1 MRRVA
6 DNIPPMKQQFV
17 VIRTV
22 RQTEIPALLDGLQ
35 AHLLPVLRPQNSSHF
50 LKKNMTCLNAG
61 LLMNCHVFLS
71 SLKLCIARLRQIAV
85 S

>member
-17 VIRTV
+17 VIRTI

-35 AHLLPVLRPQNSSHF
+35 AHLLPVLRPQ
-50 LKKNMTCLNAG
+50 KNLT
-61 LLMNCHVFLS
+61 FS
-71 SLKLCIARLRQIAV
+71 
-85 S
+85 